1 MTATTRRDMLVTLLI
16 PQDTTWTDDSVSPTY
31 RIRIRIG
38 FNWSTHL
45 LTSYNP
51 NDLTEERTDQTPR
64 LVELNGDTPTAVTI
78 GSHIYPV
85 ITTS

>member
-1 MTATTRRDMLVTLLI
+1 MLVTLLI
-16 PQDTTWTDDSVSPTY
+16 PQDTTWTDGSVSPTY

-38 FNWSTHL
+38 FNWDTYL

-64 LVELNGDTPTAVTI
+64 LVELDGDTPTTVTI
-78 GSHIYPV
+78 GNRIYPV